1 MKYFSELLLFLT
13 SCVVI
18 YMITGGLA
26 NIMTKSSDAIQSL
39 MVWCILLLIVISGKL
54 ILILIKLVNR

>member
-39 MVWCILLLIVISGKL
+39 MVWCILLLIVISGIL

>member
-1 MKYFSELLLFLT
+1 MKYFSELLLFLI
-13 SCVVI
+13 SCIVI

-26 NIMTKSSDAIQSL
+26 NIIAKSSDPIQSL
-39 MVWCILLLIVISGKL
+39 MVWGILLLIVISGIL

>member
-39 MVWCILLLIVISGKL
+39 IVGCILLLIVISGIL